1 MDRQNFFMTQAL
13 HQAKL
18 ALQSNE
24 VPIGA
29 IIVQQDQLIAV
40 GHNLSLTSLDPTA
53 HAEIVAIRNAAKILG
68 NYRLIDASLYVTIE
82 PCIMCFGAL
91 LQARIKH
98 LIFGASDPKF
108 GAAGGY
114 LDLTNYNWNHKF
126 KITSK
131 ILESQCKFILQEFF
145 RNKRF

>member
-13 HQAKL
+13 QQAKL

-29 IIVQQDQLIAV
+29 IIVQQDQVIAV
-40 GHNLSLTSLDPTA
+40 GHNLSITSLDPTA

-131 ILESQCKFILQEFF
+131 ILESQCKFIVQEFF

>member
-13 HQAKL
+13 QQAKL

-29 IIVQQDQLIAV
+29 IIVQQDQVIAV
-40 GHNLSLTSLDPTA
+40 GHNLSITSLDPTA

-82 PCIMCFGAL
+82 PCIMCLGAL

-108 GAAGGY
+108 GAVGGY

-145 RNKRF
+145 RNKRL